1 MCVCVS
7 GRVSVHFKGRILLL
21 KKKKKVWKAQAVLG
35 REGVR
40 LQECGMIPSAS
51 DSASLTF
58 ERHFLSLPPVGSPS
72 LPAGLPT
79 CQHRLRVRGWKTSS
93 PGNRCQVGPGLLQ
106 AGWAPPTQQNQ
117 GAPPSPHE
125 CRPSP
130 PPTQNQAGGLAHLWD
145 CWDINRTL
153 SLVKTCAKFQL
164 T

>member
-79 CQHRLRVRGWKTSS
+79 CQHRWECVGEKPAPLGTAARWGRGCS
-93 PGNRCQVGPGLLQ
+93 RQ
-106 AGWAPPTQQNQ
+106 AGHRPPNKTRAPH
-117 GAPPSPHE
+117 PPRMNAALLRLPRRIRQEAWHTSGIAE
-125 CRPSP
+125 
-130 PPTQNQAGGLAHLWD
+130 
-145 CWDINRTL
+145 I
-153 SLVKTCAKFQL
+153 
-164 T
+164 